1 MSANVFAPLRSDAFM
16 STRSSRYL
24 GVQWMLVDYKFMG
37 TTGMT
42 RCLTHCLLPSHT
54 GDRSAQAA
62 AAAAPSHMA
71 QNGAEHRDFPP
82 LLRDQNSGTGRGEVG
97 GGGSNSSGVA
107 AAQPVQ
113 LPSRGLDQASKVG
126 CAGVAT

>member
-1 MSANVFAPLRSDAFM
+1 MSANVFAFLRSDAIM

-24 GVQWMLVDYKFMG
+24 EVQWVLVEYKFMG
-37 TTGMT
+37 TTSMT

-62 AAAAPSHMA
+62 AAAAPSHMG
-71 QNGAEHRDFPP
+71 QNGAEHMDFPP
-82 LLRDQNSGTGRGEVG
+82 LSRDQSPGTGRGKVG
-97 GGGSNSSGVA
+97 GGGSDSSGVA

-113 LPSRGLDQASKVG
+113 LPSRGLDQASEVG
-126 CAGVAT
+126 CAGVTT